1 MKNITACLDILEKLI
16 RVCLSVLFVVMVGSI
31 FYQIVLRYVF
41 HAANA
46 WSEELARYTFVW
58 QVLLGAAV
66 AVRKARHMQIDFFL
80 NKFPPRVRKFL
91 DIAMKFVVIYFFIV
105 VAQKGTDLYYLTQ
118 RQQST
123 GLGIPMS
130 WIYLSI
136 PVGSALMILF
146 TLEELALKYLPGA
159 HRGTGGAENA

>member
-1 MKNITACLDILEKLI
+1 VKTLTACLDVLEKTI
-16 RVCLSVLFVVMVGSI
+16 RYCLSALFIVMVGSI
-31 FYQIVLRYVF
+31 FYQIILRYVF
-41 HAANA
+41 SSANA

-80 NKFPPRVRKFL
+80 NKFPPKVRMIV
-91 DIAMKFVVIYFFIV
+91 DISMKLVVLYFFVVI
-105 VAQKGTDLYYLTQ
+105 AQKGMELYSFTQ

-130 WIYLSI
+130 RIYLSI
-136 PVGSALMILF
+136 PVGAVLMMIF
-146 TLEELALKYLPGA
+146 TLEEIALKYLPGI
-159 HRGTGGAENA
+159 RKQYGGEKNA